1 MSRIKFL
8 LGCCLVMVAAAWPSP
23 AHAAFPGEPGRIAFM
38 RNPGNGGDWNIFT
51 MAPNGADV
59 RQLTTDPGQDMFPSW
74 SADGQ
79 QLAFTT
85 TRDGNAEIY
94 VMQPDGSGQTR
105 VTNNTVYDETPVF
118 SPDGSRI
125 AFVSTRDA
133 PIACPTT
140 VRNAAC
146 TPYTEVYVM
155 DADGSNVVRLTNSV
169 GFDLFPMF
177 SPDGSKIAWVAQ
189 RDGNIDVW
197 VMNADGTDQTRLTTD
212 PDAQSQ
218 PSWSPDGTRIAFRN
232 SPAATPDTVGN
243 IWVMNAD
250 GSNPTQLTASPKVDL
265 RPAWSPSGAKIIF
278 RRNRT
283 GAAAIYEVKA
293 DGTKLRQLTFTTDP
307 VQDAYPDWQP
317 LAVDGD

>member
-1 MSRIKFL
+1 MSRIKL
-8 LGCCLVMVAAAWPSP
+8 LVGCCLVMVTAAWPTP
-23 AHAAFPGEPGRIAFM
+23 AKAAFPGEPGRIAFM
-38 RNPGNGGDWNIFT
+38 STRDGPDWDIFT

-59 RQLTTDPGQDMFPSW
+59 RQLTTDTGQDMFPSW

-94 VMQPDGSGQTR
+94 VMQPDGTAQTR
-105 VTNNTVYDETPVF
+105 VTNNAFYDETPVF

-140 VRNAAC
+140 FRNAAC
-146 TPYTEVYVM
+146 ATYTDVYIM
-155 DADGSNVVRLTNSV
+155 EADGSNIVRLTDAV

-212 PDAQSQ
+212 PNAQSQ
-218 PSWSPDGTRIAFRN
+218 PSWSPDGTKIAFRN
-232 SPAATPDTVGN
+232 SPAATPDTVGD
-243 IWVMNAD
+243 IWVMDAD
-250 GSNPTQLTASPKVDL
+250 GSNPTQLTMSPKADL
-265 RPAWSPSGAKIIF
+265 RPAWSPSGAKIVF
-278 RRNRT
+278 RSTRT
-283 GAAAIYEVKA
+283 GLGNIYEMKA
-293 DGTKLRQLTFTTDP
+293 DGTKIKQLTFTAAP
-307 VQDAYPDWQP
+307 GQDGYADWQP
-317 LAVDGD
+317 LAADAD